1 MMFPWTKR
9 WFGNEIDS
17 TENRRGKSKID
28 GLFCKVCFPAL
39 SGEALGKRALVY
51 SLAMRLR
58 RPEQAIHK
66 ASSICKRA
74 TFAGAV
80 SAQGWRAL
88 GWGLLKGKGE
98 RAARRVAGLRI
109 TYRDLGLRLREQP
122 LRGMNHPRMTPAGFD
137 FFPWVG
143 PQNSGRSVGG
153 APTYSYEPEYFAA
166 MLTIVVLAAFISA
179 WSLHDENSA
188 LAAKWTWL
196 RSAWSIRFQDAH
208 D

>member
-1 MMFPWTKR
+1 MKSIRPKIGVENPKLTGFSAKSASPPYPGKHLGSARWCIVWQCGSGGLNKRSTKP
-9 WFGNEIDS
+9 S
-17 TENRRGKSKID
+17 
-28 GLFCKVCFPAL
+28 
-39 SGEALGKRALVY
+39 
-51 SLAMRLR
+51 
-58 RPEQAIHK
+58 
-66 ASSICKRA
+66 SSICKRA
-74 TFAGAV
+74 AFAGAV
-80 SAQGWRAL
+80 YLPAQGWRAL

-153 APTYSYEPEYFAA
+153 APIYSYEPEYFAA